1 MNPTLQFLIFIVG
14 FFVILGLFIR
24 LIQIAE
30 KRLGGKVPARRYGL
44 IMGVIIA
51 GMVTGLAM
59 MFQALTLSLLEPGF
73 LLLVVSTLAFIL
85 WSHVLPAPPPT
96 LQAQR
101 DESGTVES

>member
-14 FFVILGLFIR
+14 FFIILGLFIR

-30 KRLGGKVPARRYGL
+30 KKLGGKVPAQPYGL
-44 IMGVIIA
+44 VMGVIIA

-73 LLLVVSTLAFIL
+73 LLLVASTLAFIL

-96 LQAQR
+96 PQAQR
-101 DESGTVES
+101 DESGTVEG